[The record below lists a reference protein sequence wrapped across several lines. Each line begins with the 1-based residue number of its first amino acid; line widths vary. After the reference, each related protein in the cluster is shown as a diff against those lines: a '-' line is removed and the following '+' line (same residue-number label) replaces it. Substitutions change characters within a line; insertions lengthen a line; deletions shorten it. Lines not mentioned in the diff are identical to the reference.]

1 MTSLLPEGIAWRTSS
16 YTGNNGA
23 CVEVAATPSE
33 VHVRDT
39 KNRTGGVLTF
49 DNLQW
54 RAFLSALR

>member
-1 MTSLLPEGIAWRTSS
+1 M
-16 YTGNNGA
+16 
-23 CVEVAATPSE
+23 EVAATPSE